1 MQIGMTEINDLLLA
15 KLVGTSRHKRVKR
28 WIEVQDWRD
37 ENIGID
43 KLEVVTFW
51 GENAVSVYI
60 TEAELRKFAQDILNA
75 LPVVATDEDD
85 YVNDCLANQEVI

>member
-1 MQIGMTEINDLLLA
+1 MQTGMTEINDLLLA
-15 KLVGTSRHKRVKR
+15 KLVGTSRHNRAKHWV
-28 WIEVQDWRD
+28 EVQDWRD

-51 GENAVSVYI
+51 GENAVSVYT
-60 TEAELRKFAQDILNA
+60 TEAELRQFAQDILNA
-75 LPVVATDEDD
+75 LPIVTTDEDD